1 MTPFFTLVA
10 TRKFFPADQ
19 FARWTGSIVAFMGPA
34 VKLVS
39 AKAIYVASFRAFGR
53 FLVLL
58 GPTRNLKVCF
68 PAEA

>member
-10 TRKFFPADQ
+10 TRKFFCADH

-39 AKAIYVASFRAFGR
+39 AKAIYIALF
-53 FLVLL
+53 
-58 GPTRNLKVCF
+58 
-68 PAEA
+68 

>member
-34 VKLVS
+34 VKPMS
-39 AKAIYVASFRAFGR
+39 TKAIYIAF
-53 FLVLL
+53 F
-58 GPTRNLKVCF
+58 
-68 PAEA
+68 